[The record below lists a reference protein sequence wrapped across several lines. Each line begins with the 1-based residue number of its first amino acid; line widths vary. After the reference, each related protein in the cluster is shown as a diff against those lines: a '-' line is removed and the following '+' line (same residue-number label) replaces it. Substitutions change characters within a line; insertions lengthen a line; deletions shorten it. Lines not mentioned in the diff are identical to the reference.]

1 MREVIGA
8 YHKCV
13 ADAVTRFDGFTAKY
27 MGDGVLIYFGYPQAH
42 EDDPERAVRAGLAL
56 VSAMGELAIQ
66 KPLQVRIGIDTGLVV
81 VGDLV
86 GVGESQER
94 SVVGE
99 SPNLAARLQGLAE
112 PNTVVIGPS
121 TRRLLGQLFEVSD
134 LGSFTLKGFATPVQ
148 AYQVLRASAV
158 ASRFEAFHSAS
169 ALTPIIGR
177 DEEVELL
184 LRRWQRAKSGRGQ
197 LVLLSGEPGIGKS
210 RLAATVREDLR
221 GEVKACLRYFC
232 SANHVDSSLHPVVSH
247 LEHAA
252 GFERDDPPETR
263 LDKLAALLASTST
276 SAEDLALLADL
287 LSIPADDRYPPL
299 DLPPRRKK
307 ERTLEALFLRLVL
320 LAGQGPVLMIY
331 EDVHWIDP
339 TSRELLE
346 LTIERLPRLAVLL
359 LVTFRPEFRPPWIGH
374 PHVTAMELS
383 RLGRSEGAA
392 LVERIAGVGADL
404 PDDIMEEIV
413 ERTDGVPLFLEELTK
428 AVLETR
434 ATGHDARGTLSRM
447 APSASAVPTT
457 LQASLLS
464 RLDHLGHEAKEI
476 AQVGAAIGREFSYEL
491 LSAVRQ
497 DEGVLK
503 RGLDRLVGASLLF
516 QRGGPPNTVYAF
528 KHALVQ
534 DTAYMTLLRGPRRE
548 LHARIA
554 LVLEQRFP
562 EISGTQSEVLA
573 HHFAQAGSVGKA
585 ADYWHRAGRLA
596 LTRSA
601 VPEAVAQLTKALAAL
616 DGMPDGPER
625 QGRELDLQMTL
636 GGALISAKGYAAP
649 ETGAA
654 FARARELCQQAGD
667 TATTFRV
674 LYGEWAYL
682 MVKGEVA
689 AGYEVTEQFLHL
701 AEQQGS
707 SDLLVIGHRAVGAN
721 ALVLGRLDTAEMHLQ
736 RALAL

>member
-1 MREVIGA
+1 
-8 YHKCV
+8 
-13 ADAVTRFDGFTAKY
+13 
-27 MGDGVLIYFGYPQAH
+27 
-42 EDDPERAVRAGLAL
+42 
-56 VSAMGELAIQ
+56 
-66 KPLQVRIGIDTGLVV
+66 
-81 VGDLV
+81 
-86 GVGESQER
+86 
-94 SVVGE
+94 
-99 SPNLAARLQGLAE
+99 
-112 PNTVVIGPS
+112 
-121 TRRLLGQLFEVSD
+121 
-134 LGSFTLKGFATPVQ
+134 
-148 AYQVLRASAV
+148 
-158 ASRFEAFHSAS
+158 
-169 ALTPIIGR
+169 
-177 DEEVELL
+177 
-184 LRRWQRAKSGRGQ
+184 
-197 LVLLSGEPGIGKS
+197 
-210 RLAATVREDLR
+210 
-221 GEVKACLRYFC
+221 
-232 SANHVDSSLHPVVSH
+232 
-247 LEHAA
+247 
-252 GFERDDPPETR
+252 
-263 LDKLAALLASTST
+263 
-276 SAEDLALLADL
+276 
-287 LSIPADDRYPPL
+287 
-299 DLPPRRKK
+299 
-307 ERTLEALFLRLVL
+307 
-320 LAGQGPVLMIY
+320 
-331 EDVHWIDP
+331 
-339 TSRELLE
+339 
-346 LTIERLPRLAVLL
+346 
-359 LVTFRPEFRPPWIGH
+359 
-374 PHVTAMELS
+374 MELS

-534 DTAYMTLLRGPRRE
+534 DTAYLTLLRGPRRE

-554 LVLEQRFP
+554 LVLEQEFP
-562 EISGTQSEVLA
+562 EISGTQPEVLA

-616 DGMPDGPER
+616 DELPAGRER
-625 QGRELDLQMTL
+625 QERELNLRMTL
-636 GGALISAKGYAAP
+636 GGALIAAKGYAAP

-654 FARARELCQQAGD
+654 FVRARELCKLVGD

-736 RALAL
+736 RALALYDPAEHKSLLALYAFDPRAIILAWLTLLDFLQGHAERAVLRSTEAIAAAREVAHPATLDYVLNHAIQLHQLIRDSAAVEELSTSLLELTDEHGFPFWAAAAKMQRGWLIASLGQPEAGIAAIREGLAAYRSTGSEHMVPYYLALRAEAHAACDQLDVAVTL

>member
-1 MREVIGA
+1 MV
-8 YHKCV
+8 
-13 ADAVTRFDGFTAKY
+13 
-27 MGDGVLIYFGYPQAH
+27 
-42 EDDPERAVRAGLAL
+42 
-56 VSAMGELAIQ
+56 
-66 KPLQVRIGIDTGLVV
+66 
-81 VGDLV
+81 
-86 GVGESQER
+86 
-94 SVVGE
+94 
-99 SPNLAARLQGLAE
+99 
-112 PNTVVIGPS
+112 
-121 TRRLLGQLFEVSD
+121 
-134 LGSFTLKGFATPVQ
+134 
-148 AYQVLRASAV
+148 
-158 ASRFEAFHSAS
+158 
-169 ALTPIIGR
+169 
-177 DEEVELL
+177 
-184 LRRWQRAKSGRGQ
+184 
-197 LVLLSGEPGIGKS
+197 
-210 RLAATVREDLR
+210 
-221 GEVKACLRYFC
+221 
-232 SANHVDSSLHPVVSH
+232 
-247 LEHAA
+247 
-252 GFERDDPPETR
+252 
-263 LDKLAALLASTST
+263 
-276 SAEDLALLADL
+276 
-287 LSIPADDRYPPL
+287 
-299 DLPPRRKK
+299 
-307 ERTLEALFLRLVL
+307 
-320 LAGQGPVLMIY
+320 Y

-359 LVTFRPEFRPPWIGH
+359 LVTFRPEFRPPWIGQS
-374 PHVTAMELS
+374 HVTTMELS
-383 RLGRSEGAA
+383 RLGQSDGAA

-404 PDDIMEEIV
+404 PGDIMEEIV

-464 RLDHLGHEAKEI
+464 RLDHLGPEAKEI
-476 AQVGAAIGREFSYEL
+476 AQVGAAIGREFTHEL

-497 DEGVLK
+497 DEGELQ

-516 QRGGPPNTVYAF
+516 QRGGPPNAVYAF

-554 LVLEQRFP
+554 AVLEQEFP
-562 EISGTQSEVLA
+562 EISGTQPEVLA

-616 DGMPDGPER
+616 DRMPDGPER

-636 GGALISAKGYAAP
+636 GSALISAKGYAAP

-654 FARARELCQQAGD
+654 FARARELCQQVGD

-721 ALVLGRLDTAEMHLQ
+721 ALVLGRLDSAEMHLQ
-736 RALAL
+736 RALALYDPAEHKSLLALYAFDPRAIILAWLTLLDFLQGHAERAVLRSAEAVAAAREMAHPATLAYVLNHAIQLHQLIRDSAAVEELSGSLLELTDEHGFPFWAAAAKMQRGWLTTTLGQPETGAAAIREGLAAYRSTGSEHMVPYYLALRAEAHAACDQLDVALTLVEEALASVEQSGERWYEPELYRLKGDWLRTSANPDDVGAEACLVRASTIAHAQGAKSWELRAAISLARLWRDQGKRIEAHDLLEPVFGWPTNEFNTPDIADAKALLEELRG